1 MARVS
6 VVVVS
11 YNTRAS
17 LERCLA
23 SLGEAD
29 EVVVVDN
36 ASRDG
41 SADMVAGA
49 FPSVVLVR
57 NTLNRGFG
65 TACNQGMDA
74 ASGDLLLFLNSDAVA
89 RPGAIDGL
97 RRVMASS
104 PDVVACGG
112 RLEFPDGRLQE
123 SCCSALTLWAV
134 FCEQTLL
141 EKAFPRSAFLSPYWM
156 SSRLLNTP
164 EGRGGSYDV
173 EQVMGA
179 CLMVRPIER
188 FDERFFLYC
197 EDTELC
203 RRLRRHGRIVWV
215 PTSRFVHELGA
226 SSASRWE
233 AVARYNRGK
242 ELYFLIH
249 HGRLSAVG
257 CWMLNR
263 LGALLRLLVW
273 LVAAVV
279 TLLVWSAA
287 RHRVGLFTRVL
298 FAPIGGPRLPADAVS
313 TERHAPSI

>member
-1 MARVS
+1 
-6 VVVVS
+6 
-11 YNTRAS
+11 
-17 LERCLA
+17 
-23 SLGEAD
+23 
-29 EVVVVDN
+29 
-36 ASRDG
+36 
-41 SADMVAGA
+41 MVADS

-57 NTLNRGFG
+57 NAVNRGFG
-65 TACNQGMDA
+65 AACNQGMDTA
-74 ASGDLLLFLNSDAVA
+74 GGDLVLFLNSDAVA
-89 RPGAIDGL
+89 LPGAVGGL

-123 SCCSALTLWAV
+123 SCCAALTLWAV

-141 EKAFPRSAFLSPYWM
+141 EKAFPRSALLSPYWM
-156 SSRLLNTP
+156 SSRLQGTPLTPDPSPP
-164 EGRGGSYDV
+164 EGRAETYDV

-215 PTSRFVHELGA
+215 PTCRFVHELGA

-249 HGRLSAVG
+249 HGRVSAFV
-257 CWMLNR
+257 CWLLDRM
-263 LGALLRLLVW
+263 GALLRLLVW
-273 LVAAVV
+273 LVASVV
-279 TLLVWSAA
+279 TLFAWSAA
-287 RHRVGLFTRVL
+287 RHRVGLFLRVL
-298 FAPIGGPRLPADAVS
+298 FAPVKGPRLPADAR
-313 TERHAPSI
+313 ERG